1 MTSLSA
7 SLLRYVYD
15 ALDDFAPVACSYG
28 HSSAITHLDWSAS
41 SDVDTDE
48 LGPRDLDGLWM
59 ATDER

>member
-1 MTSLSA
+1 MTSLIA

-41 SDVDTDE
+41 SDVMTTD
-48 LGPRDLDGLWM
+48 DH
-59 ATDER
+59 